1 MTFEHEQTIPRNCL
15 LFMCC
20 PLSIL
25 CFLDRIYQIRLLDII
40 CHKMQQ
46 SIHMTKSSK
55 YCKCTRTL
63 EWEDKYL
70 ATRYVSNLGTI
81 TCFSE
86 HGMIDMCFCSNEAN
100 SCYFHHEMYSCNK
113 ITTAQILISRQN
125 WNGFFSNINHWRTL
139 TNSNI
144 F

>member
-1 MTFEHEQTIPRNCL
+1 
-15 LFMCC
+15 
-20 PLSIL
+20 
-25 CFLDRIYQIRLLDII
+25 
-40 CHKMQQ
+40 MQQ

-100 SCYFHHEMYSCNK
+100 SCQRWLSFWRYFGAKSLFENVCELFVGETETKN
-113 ITTAQILISRQN
+113 
-125 WNGFFSNINHWRTL
+125 
-139 TNSNI
+139 
-144 F
+144 